1 MEKKKRIFSNIDIT
15 LIVPTHKMYNEVKNS
30 LFFKNKKIYKIPNGI
45 DINSFFFEDKTFAKK
60 SLNIPNIF
68 TVLFIAHM
76 AFNNYRKGTHLLER
90 LLNKFKDEKNIQFL
104 IVGNDSFKWK
114 KLGYKNIYTFDFTEN
129 IKEKKLIFCASDCTI
144 LTSINENFPN
154 VILESMACGT
164 PVIAFE
170 SGGIKEIIRNDNG
183 MLVEK
188 ENIEKMENNLRHLK
202 KNRLLYRKLSSN
214 AMKTIKAEFSSE
226 VEIKKYIQ
234 IYNNVLKKSK

>member
-1 MEKKKRIFSNIDIT
+1 MEKNLYRVPRSCNAYPSIGLDQTKRLWKKKKRIFSNMDIT

-30 LFFKNKKIYKIPNGI
+30 LFFQNKKFIKYQMELTSIH
-45 DINSFFFEDKTFAKK
+45 FFFEDKTFAKK

-104 IVGNDSFKWK
+104 IVGNDSFKWR
-114 KLGYKNIYTFDFTEN
+114 KLGYKNIHTFDFTEN
-129 IKEKKLIFCASDCTI
+129 VRDKRLIFCASDCKI

-170 SGGIKEIIRNDNG
+170 SGGVKEIIGIDNG
-183 MLVEK
+183 ILVEK
-188 ENIEKMENNLRHLK
+188 ENIERMEDNIRHLK
-202 KNRLLYRKLSSN
+202 KIIHY
-214 AMKTIKAEFSSE
+214 
-226 VEIKKYIQ
+226 
-234 IYNNVLKKSK
+234 